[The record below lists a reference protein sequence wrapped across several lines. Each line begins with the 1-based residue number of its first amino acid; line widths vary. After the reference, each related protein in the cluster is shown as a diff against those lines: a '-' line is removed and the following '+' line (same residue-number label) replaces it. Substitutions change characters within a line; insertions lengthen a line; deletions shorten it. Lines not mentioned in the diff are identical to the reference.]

1 MDAVMD
7 LKQLRYFL
15 AVAEEAHFGR
25 AAQRLHIVQPAL
37 SMQIRTL
44 EASLGASLFKR
55 TSRRVELTEAG
66 ALLRIEAERTVAQA
80 ERASLIVQR
89 ASRGEIGS
97 IRIGFAGF
105 SAFTGGGVASRHI
118 RSFHAR
124 YPKVE
129 LQFSERQPDVLV
141 EDVMAARL
149 DLGYTIAPPAH
160 TFDAGLDVDL
170 GASWPWVVAVPPDH
184 PLAAHDTLSA
194 KSLRAEPFVQY
205 HRSVDDTAWLNLL
218 RRILGREP
226 LIAYRVSTILTAMAI
241 VAGGLALALAP
252 AEALTQI
259 KLPGLAFR
267 PLTVPPQQWRLILLS
282 RADETAG
289 AVNAYLRLI
298 RAQSAQLQQGR

>member
-1 MDAVMD
+1 MRTAMD

-44 EASLGASLFKR
+44 EESLGTNLFKR

-66 ALLRIEAERTVAQA
+66 ALLRIEAERTIAQA
-80 ERASLIVQR
+80 ERAELTVQR
-89 ASRGEIGS
+89 AARGEIGS

-118 RSFHAR
+118 RAFHAS

-129 LQFSERQPDVLV
+129 LRFSERQPVVLV
-141 EDVMAARL
+141 EDIMAARL
-149 DLGYTIAPPAH
+149 DLGYTIAPASK
-160 TFDAGLDVDL
+160 FDSGLAMDCV
-170 GASWPWVVAVPPDH
+170 ASWAWAVAIPSEH
-184 PLAAHDTLSA
+184 PLAAHATLSA
-194 KSLRAEPFVQY
+194 KLLRAEPFIQY
-205 HRSVDDTAWLNLL
+205 QRGVDDAAWLNLL
-218 RRILGREP
+218 RRILGCEP
-226 LIAYRVSTILTAMAI
+226 LIAYRVPTVLTAMAI

-252 AEALTQI
+252 VEALTQI

-267 PLTVPPQQWRLILLS
+267 PLTVPPPQWRLVLLS
-282 RADETAG
+282 RVDETAG

-298 RAQSAQLQQGR
+298 RAQSAQLQHGR